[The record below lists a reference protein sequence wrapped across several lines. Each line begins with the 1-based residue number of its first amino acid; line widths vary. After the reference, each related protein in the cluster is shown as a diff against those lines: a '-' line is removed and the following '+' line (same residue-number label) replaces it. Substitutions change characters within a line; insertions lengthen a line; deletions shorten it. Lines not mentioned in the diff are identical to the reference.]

1 MYKLSPSLPE
11 QIALPELYEA
21 PVITTY
27 TEAELLTAIGP
38 AHAGSIGG
46 PGDSLMN
53 ELLGIPEE
61 PDW

>member
-27 TEAELLTAIGP
+27 TEAELLATLGP
-38 AHAGSIGG
+38 AHAGVS
-46 PGDSLMN
+46 PGHGLMN

-61 PDW
+61 PEW

>member
-1 MYKLSPSLPE
+1 MYKLSPSRPE
-11 QIALPELYEA
+11 QIALPDTYEA

-27 TEAELLTAIGP
+27 TEAELLAAIGP
-38 AHAGSIGG
+38 AHAGSVVGIGDG
-46 PGDSLMN
+46 LMN